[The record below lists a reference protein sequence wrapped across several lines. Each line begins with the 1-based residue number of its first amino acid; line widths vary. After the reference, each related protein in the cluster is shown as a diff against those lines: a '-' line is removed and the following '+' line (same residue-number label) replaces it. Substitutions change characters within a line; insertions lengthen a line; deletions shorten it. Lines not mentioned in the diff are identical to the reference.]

1 MKLRYYLRGLGVGI
15 LVTAIIMGVASWG
28 QRETLSD
35 AQIRE
40 RALKM
45 GMVDGSSPV
54 LSDLQSGPNASGGT
68 KPTSPIIPE
77 DDPTTSTNLTKESTP
92 PTSSKEPATP
102 ANPTKES
109 TTPTNP
115 TKESTTP
122 TSSAKEPATTPTST
136 AKNPTTSSNS
146 SQPTVTI
153 VIKGGSGSEAVSRTL
168 AEAGLVPDAKAYD
181 QYLCD
186 NGYSKGLRAGTY
198 EIPEGASEEEI
209 ANMIATKR

>member
-45 GMVDGSSPV
+45 GMVDGSSTV
-54 LSDLQSGPNASGGT
+54 LSDLQPGSNSSGGT
-68 KPTSPIIPE
+68 KPTSPTIPE
-77 DDPTTSTNLTKESTP
+77 NDPTTSTN
-92 PTSSKEPATP
+92 
-102 ANPTKES
+102 PTKES
-109 TTPTNP
+109 TAPTNPTNESTAPTNSTKESVISTNP

-122 TSSAKEPATTPTST
+122 TSSAK
-136 AKNPTTSSNS
+136 NPTTSSNS
-146 SQPTVTI
+146 SQSTVTV
-153 VIKGGSGSEAVSRTL
+153 VIKGGSGSEVVSRTL

-198 EIPEGASEEEI
+198 EIPVGSSEEEI

>member
-1 MKLRYYLRGLGVGI
+1 MRGLGVGI

-45 GMVDGSSPV
+45 GMVDGSSTV
-54 LSDLQSGPNASGGT
+54 LSDLQSGPNSSGGT
-68 KPTSPIIPE
+68 KPTSPLIPE
-77 DDPTTSTNLTKESTP
+77 DDPTTSTNPTKESTA
-92 PTSSKEPATP
+92 PTSPTKESTAPTDPTKESTAPT
-102 ANPTKES
+102 NPTKES
-109 TTPTNP
+109 TAPTNP

-122 TSSAKEPATTPTST
+122 TSSAK
-136 AKNPTTSSNS
+136 NPTTTSNS
-146 SQPTVTI
+146 SQSTVTI
-153 VIKGGSGSEAVSRTL
+153 VIKGGSGSEVVSRTL

-198 EIPEGASEEEI
+198 EIPMGSSEEEI